1 MQGRNSR
8 VNSLH
13 IVRRKEKMVTDSENN
28 SSAIPPF
35 LKAWNDYATACQTL
49 YERLQSPTA
58 NAAAGIPLP
67 LPFLESWKDF
77 AGTLGMKSD
86 WSGADHFKPGDMFQ
100 NLLPALGHTREYQQI
115 ARRMLDLS
123 VRFQQR
129 YADFLQQSNDIGQS
143 ALNAMRKRSAG
154 DATTPSPSALYDAW
168 IDCAEQAYAQA
179 AHGEAFTRSLADL
192 CNILSAFKIERG
204 KMLEALARQL
214 DLPSRA
220 EVDSLH
226 RQVRDL
232 AGAVTRAASKPS
244 KPKAHTPREVRKPR
258 KPRKRTGK

>member
-1 MQGRNSR
+1 
-8 VNSLH
+8 
-13 IVRRKEKMVTDSENN
+13 
-28 SSAIPPF
+28 
-35 LKAWNDYATACQTL
+35 
-49 YERLQSPTA
+49 
-58 NAAAGIPLP
+58 
-67 LPFLESWKDF
+67 
-77 AGTLGMKSD
+77 
-86 WSGADHFKPGDMFQ
+86 MFQ
-100 NLLPALGHTREYQQI
+100 NLLPALGHTREYQEI

-129 YADFLQQSNDIGQS
+129 YADFMQQSNDIGQS
-143 ALNAMRKRSAG
+143 ALSAMQKRSDGTA
-154 DATTPSPSALYDAW
+154 PHSPAALYDAW

-226 RQVRDL
+226 RQVRSLTD
-232 AGAVTRAASKPS
+232 AVNRAASKPP
-244 KPKAHTPREVRKPR
+244 KPKARKPR
-258 KPRKRTGK
+258 EAPKPRKRTGK

>member
-1 MQGRNSR
+1 MSDRNSR
-8 VNSLH
+8 GNSPRAL
-13 IVRRKEKMVTDSENN
+13 RRKERMVADSDSN

-35 LKAWNDYATACQTL
+35 LKAWNDYAAASQTL
-49 YERLQSPTA
+49 YERLQNPAA
-58 NAAAGIPLP
+58 NATAGIP
-67 LPFLESWKDF
+67 LPFLESWKEF
-77 AGTLGMKSD
+77 AETLGMKSD
-86 WSGADHFKPGDMFQ
+86 RGGAGHFKLEDVFQ
-100 NLLPALGHTREYQQI
+100 NLLPALGHTREYQEI

-143 ALNAMRKRSAG
+143 ALNAMRKRSAD
-154 DATTPSPSALYDAW
+154 DATTPSPSTLYDAW

-179 AHGEAFTRSLADL
+179 AHGEAFTRSLAEL

-226 RQVRDL
+226 RQLRDL
-232 AGAVTRAASKPS
+232 TDAVNRAASKPS
-244 KPKAHTPREVRKPR
+244 QPEAHTPREVRKPR

>member
-1 MQGRNSR
+1 
-8 VNSLH
+8 L
-13 IVRRKEKMVTDSENN
+13 RRKEKMAADSESN
-28 SSAIPPF
+28 SSTIPPF
-35 LKAWNDYATACQTL
+35 LKAWNDYAAACQLL
-49 YERLQSPTA
+49 YERLQNPAA
-58 NAAAGIPLP
+58 NAAGGIP

-77 AGTLGMKSD
+77 AEKLGMKSD
-86 WSGADHFKPGDMFQ
+86 WGGAGHFKLEDMFQ
-100 NLLPALGHTREYQQI
+100 NLLPALGHTREYQEI

-129 YADFLQQSNDIGQS
+129 YADFMQQSNDIGQS
-143 ALNAMRKRSAG
+143 ALSAMQKHGAADGTAPRSPA
-154 DATTPSPSALYDAW
+154 ALYDAW

-179 AHGEAFTRSLADL
+179 AHGEAFSRSLADL

-232 AGAVTRAASKPS
+232 ADAVNRADAVNGAAPKPV
-244 KPKAHTPREVRKPR
+244 KPKARKPRKPREVRKPR
-258 KPRKRTGK
+258 KRTGK

>member
-1 MQGRNSR
+1 M
-8 VNSLH
+8 
-13 IVRRKEKMVTDSENN
+13 RRKEEMVAESETN
-28 SSAIPPF
+28 SSTIPPF
-35 LKAWNDYATACQTL
+35 LKAWNDYAAACQTL
-49 YERLQSPTA
+49 YERLQNPA
-58 NAAAGIPLP
+58 PNAAGGTP

-77 AGTLGMKSD
+77 AEKLGMKSD
-86 WSGADHFKPGDMFQ
+86 WGGAGHFKLEDMFQ
-100 NLLPALGHTREYQQI
+100 NLLPALGHTREYQEI

-129 YADFLQQSNDIGQS
+129 YADFMRQSNDIGQS
-143 ALNAMRKRSAG
+143 ALSAMQKRSAG
-154 DATTPSPSALYDAW
+154 DGMAPHSPAALYDAW

-232 AGAVTRAASKPS
+232 TDAVNRAASKPP
-244 KPKAHTPREVRKPR
+244 KPKARKPKARKPREAR

>member
-1 MQGRNSR
+1 M
-8 VNSLH
+8 
-13 IVRRKEKMVTDSENN
+13 RRKEKMVANSESDS
-28 SSAIPPF
+28 STIPPF
-35 LKAWNDYATACQTL
+35 LKAWNDYAAACQTL
-49 YERLQSPTA
+49 YERLQNPAA
-58 NAAAGIPLP
+58 NAAGGIP
-67 LPFLESWKDF
+67 LPFLESWKEF
-77 AGTLGMKSD
+77 AEKLGMKSD
-86 WSGADHFKPGDMFQ
+86 WGGAGHFKLEDIFQ
-100 NLLPALGHTREYQQI
+100 NLLPALGHTREYQEI

-129 YADFLQQSNDIGQS
+129 YAEFMQQSNDIGQS
-143 ALNAMRKRSAG
+143 ALSAMQKRSAAG
-154 DATTPSPSALYDAW
+154 GTAPSSPAALYDAW
-168 IDCAEQAYAQA
+168 IDSAEQAYAQA

-232 AGAVTRAASKPS
+232 TDAVNRAASKPP
-244 KPKAHTPREVRKPR
+244 KPKARKPRGAR

>member
-1 MQGRNSR
+1 VGNSSKISPR
-8 VNSLH
+8 IL
-13 IVRRKEKMVTDSENN
+13 RRKEKIVADSENN
-28 SSAIPPF
+28 SSTIPPF
-35 LKAWNDYATACQTL
+35 LKAW
-49 YERLQSPTA
+49 LQNPAA
-58 NAAAGIPLP
+58 NAAGGIP

-77 AGTLGMKSD
+77 AERLGMKSD
-86 WSGADHFKPGDMFQ
+86 WGGAGHFKLEHTFQ
-100 NLLPALGHTREYQQI
+100 NLLPALGHTREYQEI

-129 YADFLQQSNDIGQS
+129 YADFAQQSNDIGQS
-143 ALNAMRKRSAG
+143 ALSAMQKRSAAG
-154 DATTPSPSALYDAW
+154 GTAPRSPAALYDEW

-226 RQVRDL
+226 RQIRGLTD
-232 AGAVTRAASKPS
+232 AVNRAASKPP
-244 KPKAHTPREVRKPR
+244 KPKARKPREARKPR
-258 KPRKRTGK
+258 KPGRRTGK